1 MTKKIKN
8 ISIRHMVFALLFL
21 VFAGYV
27 GFQARFL
34 VLGPQV
40 KILTPENGSEVSSS
54 LVSIEGIAKN
64 AAWISLNGRQIFTDR
79 NGFWSE
85 ELSVSP
91 GTSILTVKTRD
102 RYGREAEK
110 SVQVVVN

>member
-1 MTKKIKN
+1 MMNRIKN
-8 ISIRHMVFALLFL
+8 ISIRHAAFVILFIVFA
-21 VFAGYV
+21 AYA

-34 VLGPQV
+34 VLGPQL
-40 KILTPENGSEVSSS
+40 KILTPENGSSVSS
-54 LVSIEGIAKN
+54 LVNIEGIAKN
-64 AAWISLNGRQIFTDR
+64 AAWITLNGRQIFTDK

-85 ELSVSP
+85 ELTISP

-110 SVQVVVN
+110 SVQVMVN